1 MPCTRFLSPAENL
14 DTPRPVVRREA
25 HPDDLAALVE
35 LDRLCFAR
43 RAWSVKAWWE
53 VVTLPE
59 WTTVVLTLA
68 GDVIAA
74 SVLLP
79 AAPVCFLASLAVHPE
94 HRRRGLGVMLLRD
107 AITRARDA
115 SALWLSLEVDRANR
129 GAVAM
134 YRREGFGVL
143 RRFREEGRSRQEMV
157 RRLGGTSGVRAGA
170 GDHRGERLAAHRA
183 LRRTGRRA

>member
-14 DTPRPVVRREA
+14 DTPVPVGRREA

-35 LDRLCFAR
+35 LDGLCFAR

-68 GDVIAA
+68 QEVIAA
-74 SVLLP
+74 SALLP
-79 AAPVCFLASLAVHPE
+79 AAPVSFLASLAVHPE
-94 HRRRGLGVMLLRD
+94 HRRRGLGRLLLCD
-107 AITRARDA
+107 ALARARNA
-115 SALWLSLEVDRANR
+115 SARWLSLEVDRENR

-134 YRREGFGVL
+134 YQREGFGVL
-143 RRFREEGRSRQEMV
+143 RRFQEEGRWRQEMV
-157 RRLGGTSGVRAGA
+157 RRLGGTSGV
-170 GDHRGERLAAHRA
+170 
-183 LRRTGRRA
+183 